1 MTSKTRRFAI
11 GLTTAAVLALPS
23 LAQAGH
29 DSYRYAEVV
38 DVDPIY
44 SYVSV
49 QVPQRECWTDVEYEQ
64 VPVYRR
70 GNGHRDNDRRRS
82 GSAFPTVAGGLV
94 GGVIGRQFGSGKGRD
109 AMTVV
114 GTLVGAAI
122 GHQSSHRESYQDHR
136 YTSAGYRTVSHP
148 IERCDVKYITEK
160 RRELEG
166 YRVTYRYGGR
176 SYTTRTQI
184 HPGTRIR
191 VQVEVTPA

>member
-1 MTSKTRRFAI
+1 MTSKTRRFAMV
-11 GLTTAAVLALPS
+11 LTTAAVLALPS
-23 LAQAGH
+23 LALAGH
-29 DSYRYAEVV
+29 DSTRYAKVV

-70 GNGHRDNDRRRS
+70 GSGDDGHRHG

-122 GHQSSHRESYQDHR
+122 GHQSSHREQYRNPR
-136 YTSAGYRTVSHP
+136 YTRAGYRTVSHP
-148 IERCDVKYITEK
+148 VERCDVRYITEQ

-166 YRVTYRYGGR
+166 YRVTYRYAGR
-176 SYTTRTQI
+176 SYTTRTQT

>member
-1 MTSKTRRFAI
+1 MTSKTRRLAI
-11 GLTTAAVLALPS
+11 GVTAALLALPS
-23 LAQAGH
+23 LALAGH
-29 DSYRYAEVV
+29 DSYRYAKVV

-44 SYVSV
+44 RYHSV
-49 QVPQRECWTDVEYEQ
+49 QVPQRECWTEVEYEQ

-70 GNGHRDNDRRRS
+70 DYRS
-82 GSAFPTVAGGLV
+82 DHTQRSSAVPTIAGGLV
-94 GGVIGRQFGSGKGRD
+94 GGVIGRQFGSGRGRD

-122 GHQSSHRESYQDHR
+122 GHQSSHRNQYEPA
-136 YTSAGYRTVSHP
+136 YTEAGYRTVSHP
-148 IERCDVKYITEK
+148 VERCEVRYLTEE

-176 SYTTRTQI
+176 NYTTRTQV

-191 VQVEVTPA
+191 VQVEVTPADV